1 MSPLSTAEL
10 NPFQMRSQAALP
22 QIPQLVRWCLQ
33 DGFTTATSIK
43 NKLGLPLEEV
53 YEGLVWLEGH
63 GKASVVATHA
73 GRGGGDKFVS
83 WGAL

>member
-1 MSPLSTAEL
+1 MTPLSHAEL
-10 NPFQMRSQAALP
+10 NPFQMPHQTAMP

-33 DGFTTATSIK
+33 DGFTTAPAIK
-43 NKLGLPLEEV
+43 NKLGLPLEQV

-73 GRGGGDKFVS
+73 SRGGNDRFVS